1 MKTRADFLN
10 AQRSGVRSSRPGLG
24 LEICLTPE
32 AAARGNTAR
41 VGFTATRKIGNAV
54 TRNRAKRRMRAAAA
68 ELLPLYGRERHD
80 YVLIARNATAS
91 RPFAALLGDLTDVL
105 RGGHSALDRKRRPS
119 ENPVP
124 GGKEHG

>member
-10 AQRSGVRSSRPGLG
+10 AHRSGVRRSRPGLG

-32 AAARGNTAR
+32 TAARENTAR

-54 TRNRAKRRMRAAAA
+54 TRNRAKRRLRAAAA

-80 YVLIARNATAS
+80 YVLIARIATAS
-91 RPFAALLGDLTDVL
+91 RPFATLLGDLTDVL
-105 RGGHSALDRKRRPS
+105 RGGHVALDRKCQS
-119 ENPVP
+119 GENPTP

>member
-1 MKTRADFLN
+1 
-10 AQRSGVRSSRPGLG
+10 
-24 LEICLTPE
+24 
-32 AAARGNTAR
+32 
-41 VGFTATRKIGNAV
+41 
-54 TRNRAKRRMRAAAA
+54 MRAAAA

-80 YVLIARNATAS
+80 YVLIALNATAS

-105 RGGHSALDRKRRPS
+105 IGGHSALDRKRRPS

>member
-10 AQRSGVRSSRPGLG
+10 AQRSGVRSARPGLG

-32 AAARGNTAR
+32 TVARDNAAR

-54 TRNRAKRRMRAAAA
+54 TRNRAKRRLRAAAA
-68 ELLPLYGRERHD
+68 QLLPLYGRERHD
-80 YVLIARNATAS
+80 YVLIARNATTS
-91 RPFAALLGDLTDVL
+91 RPFTDLLGDLTDVL
-105 RGGHSALDRKRRPS
+105 RGVHLALERKCRSSGKPA
-119 ENPVP
+119 P